1 MSDLDENYTEFPN
14 SLRWNAEAGIL
25 SVSIY
30 DLEAGGRELKEIL
43 LGAPATFVLDLAT
56 RERGYGLIRVGVFDM
71 RLSPVGAPLPPR
83 PTDDGYKGAIGCWLW
98 NPEFG
103 ELRLEATATLFC
115 QAIKGLWDYCLRKP
129 EAAQGL
135 QPVIRFV
142 GRVEREVKS
151 VGETF
156 LIPKFEVPG
165 WVERDKVPGWKER
178 APTVPPPPPT
188 PILPAASVATIPAS
202 ATPAKEPVK
211 ASTRSRHHKAKR
223 PGTTSDDPP
232 PFDDDIPLGR

>member
-1 MSDLDENYTEFPN
+1 MSDLEKSYTEFTN

-115 QAIKGLWDYCLRKP
+115 QAIKPSSTESHFPQIRCALGFGNLPIRLGGEWRGKWSFGRNRVKRVFLNILKP
-129 EAAQGL
+129 WRQFWAAR
-135 QPVIRFV
+135 I
-142 GRVEREVKS
+142 GR
-151 VGETF
+151 GH
-156 LIPKFEVPG
+156 
-165 WVERDKVPGWKER
+165 
-178 APTVPPPPPT
+178 
-188 PILPAASVATIPAS
+188 
-202 ATPAKEPVK
+202 
-211 ASTRSRHHKAKR
+211 SRIIA
-223 PGTTSDDPP
+223 
-232 PFDDDIPLGR
+232 LAC